1 MDCGQELLSVHL
13 RLGVVGWPGG
23 APTPSEVQGNGGS
36 CIEAGGGAPGC
47 GAAAT

>member
-1 MDCGQELLSVHL
+1 MDRGQELLSVHL
-13 RLGVVGWPGG
+13 RLGVIGWPGG

-47 GAAAT
+47 GTATT